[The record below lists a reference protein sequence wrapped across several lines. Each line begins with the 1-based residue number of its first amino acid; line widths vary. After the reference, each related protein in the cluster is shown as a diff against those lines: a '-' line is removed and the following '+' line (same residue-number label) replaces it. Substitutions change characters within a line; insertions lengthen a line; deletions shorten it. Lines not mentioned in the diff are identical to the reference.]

1 MAESCTHM
9 AQRQEVTPQSETCE
23 HCKETGDTPVALR
36 MCLVCGH
43 VGCCDSTPG
52 MHANKHFEETG
63 HPIMQAYKST
73 KRDFNWCYVDK
84 AYV

>member
-1 MAESCTHM
+1 MATCAHAAE
-9 AQRQEVTPQSETCE
+9 AREVAPSSETCE

-52 MHANKHFEETG
+52 QHASAHFKATG
-63 HPIMQAYKST
+63 HPVMKAIKGRREFT
-73 KRDFNWCYVDK
+73 WCYVDES
-84 AYV
+84 YVD